1 VPTYDYHCL
10 KCDGTFEV
18 FHSMSADP
26 VKTCEKCGGKVERLI
41 GAGSGLIFKGTGF
54 YATDYKKTPPNE
66 TKKSET
72 KKETSS
78 TPKSTSS
85 TSKEQQSGGSKNES

>member
-1 VPTYDYHCL
+1 
-10 KCDGTFEV
+10 
-18 FHSMSADP
+18 MSADP
-26 VKTCEKCGGKVERLI
+26 VKACEKCGGKVERLI

-54 YATDYKKTPPNE
+54 YATDYKKTSPEE

-78 TPKSTSS
+78 PPKSTSS